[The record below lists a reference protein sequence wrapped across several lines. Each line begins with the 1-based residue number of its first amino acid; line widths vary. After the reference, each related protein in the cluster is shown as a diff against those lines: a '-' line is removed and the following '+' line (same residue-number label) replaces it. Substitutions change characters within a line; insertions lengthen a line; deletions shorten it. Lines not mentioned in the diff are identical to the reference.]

1 MKVSS
6 CMREGVVTCHVDDSL
21 LRVSQ
26 LLWDHDIGAL
36 PVVDVSGKLVGMV
49 TDRDVAMT
57 SMLRGRPLHELLVSD
72 AMSRQV
78 HVCRPDD
85 SLHSAETILRMNQV
99 RRLPVVD
106 ETYRPVGMLTV
117 NDLCRQFS
125 GQNLTAARQMDA
137 DQLVQTM
144 AAIGA
149 PRRQEPVRVVPR
161 KDRSLVIA

>member
-1 MKVSS
+1 MKVSN
-6 CMREGVVTCHVDDSL
+6 CMHDGVVTCHVDDSL
-21 LRVSQ
+21 LRASQ

-57 SMLRGRPLHELLVSD
+57 TMMRGRPLHELLVSD

-78 HVCRPDD
+78 HTCRPDD
-85 SLHSAETILRMNQV
+85 SVHAAEAVLRMNQV

-106 ETYRPVGMLTV
+106 ETFRPVGLLTI
-117 NDLCRQFS
+117 NDLCRAFS
-125 GQNLTAARQMDA
+125 DQNLTASRQMDA
-137 DQLVQTM
+137 DQLVQTL

-149 PRRQEPVRVVPR
+149 PRRSAVVLPQPR
-161 KDRSLVIA
+161 KERAVVLT